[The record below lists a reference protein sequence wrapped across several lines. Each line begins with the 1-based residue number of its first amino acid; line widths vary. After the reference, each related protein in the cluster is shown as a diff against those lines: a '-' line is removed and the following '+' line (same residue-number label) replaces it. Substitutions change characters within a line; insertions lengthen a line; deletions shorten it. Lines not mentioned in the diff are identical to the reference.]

1 MKQPIKI
8 DGKVIAGA
16 QPDEDDLAALARRGI
31 TTIINLRRAG
41 ESNQPI
47 APDAE
52 GEKARAL
59 GLHYVHLP
67 VSVADLRPEQIQAFT
82 QAVERSNGPV
92 YVHCGAGQR
101 ACAFALMRKADSQG
115 SAADDVLDEAKEK
128 GIDLPDQAVVDFIRA
143 YVDTKR

>member
-1 MKQPIKI
+1 MKPPIKI
-8 DGKVIAGA
+8 DDKVMAGA
-16 QPDEDDLAALARRGI
+16 QPGEDDLAVLAKQGI
-31 TTIINLRRAG
+31 ITIINLRRAG

-47 APDAE
+47 TPEAE
-52 GEKARAL
+52 GVKARAL
-59 GLHYVHLP
+59 GLRYVHLP
-67 VSVADLRPEQIQAFT
+67 ISVADLRPEQVQAFA

-115 SAADDVLDEAKEK
+115 SAADGVLAEVKDK

>member
-1 MKQPIKI
+1 MKPPIKI
-8 DGKVIAGA
+8 DDKVTAGA
-16 QPDEDDLAALARRGI
+16 QPGDDDLAALAKQGI

-47 APDAE
+47 TPESE

-67 VSVADLRPEQIQAFT
+67 VSVADLRPDQVRAFT
-82 QAVERSNGPV
+82 QAVERSDGPV

-101 ACAFALMRKADSQG
+101 ACAFALMHKAG
-115 SAADDVLDEAKEK
+115 SDGSTADGVLAKAKDK
-128 GIDLPDQAVVDFIRA
+128 GIDLPDEAVVTFIKA
-143 YVDTKR
+143 YVGTKR

>member
-1 MKQPIKI
+1 MKPPIKI
-8 DGKVIAGA
+8 DDKVTAGA
-16 QPDEDDLAALARRGI
+16 QPGEDDLAALAKQGV
-31 TTIINLRRAG
+31 TTVINLRQAG

-67 VSVADLRPEQIQAFT
+67 VSVADLRPEQVQAFT
-82 QAVERSNGPV
+82 QAVEGSNGPV
-92 YVHCGAGQR
+92 YVHCGGGQR
-101 ACAFALMRKADSQG
+101 ACAFALMSKADDQG
-115 SAADDVLDEAKEK
+115 SAAESVLAEAKDK
-128 GIDLPDQAVVDFIRA
+128 GIDLPDKAVVDFIKA